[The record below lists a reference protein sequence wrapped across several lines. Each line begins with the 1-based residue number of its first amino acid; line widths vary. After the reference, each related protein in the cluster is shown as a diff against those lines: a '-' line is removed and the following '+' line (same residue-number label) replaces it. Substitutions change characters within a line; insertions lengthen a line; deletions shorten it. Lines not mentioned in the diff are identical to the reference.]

1 MSTTI
6 SIPPPPYGQ
15 VLSLVSA
22 LSQTENHG
30 LHVQAIQ
37 ARDQALISGPDSYGN
52 LCLQLAYLTVG
63 SDQPDH
69 LMSRIEKSE
78 MHIWQATDGN
88 TASRIQANPAMWIP
102 FGQMAGLILK
112 NALLRPPIQPSTGR
126 PISLETGVAE
136 HVKETLLYGLSLAH
150 SELRN
155 VISSVIADCSVS
167 ADGVQPYLHTSQWP
181 KLMPTLIQNLEPNAN
196 PNALK
201 GSLSTI
207 RKMME
212 DDPEEIPTAS
222 LDMVVYLLLQHF
234 NSPDENSRLESLQSL
249 VACLAYGLV
258 PSSLV
263 LHFSAYL
270 DGLSRL
276 ATDPSAAVRKWVCRS
291 INTLLEHHTQY
302 IEPQLESICQFMLQ
316 STTQQQQ
323 HHQHQ
328 DDNIEVATEACE
340 FWLIFAS
347 LHENLMT
354 SSMLETVE
362 RILTHL
368 VPTLLNNMVYS
379 REQQID
385 LVAQNEIDD
394 QEEPD
399 PSQAMK
405 PVFHRTKSKHDGSRD
420 DHKGEKNDGSDGM
433 DGNNNR
439 DDDDDGDD
447 DEEDDFDD
455 DDNEWNLR
463 KYAGASLDS
472 LSDLYGAGPIL
483 PPLLPS
489 LQHGLASSDPWIQEA
504 SILALGAI
512 ADGCREEMYAHMSQL
527 YPYLMNLLLK
537 PESPENLPQVKCIS
551 AWTSSRYAGWAVNEV
566 QEGSQGHLLAQTTEV
581 YLKRLHDKNRKVQIA
596 CGSALGVLMEA
607 AGDLM
612 VPYLHQ
618 IYIEL
623 VSAMS
628 RFQGRSLV
636 IVLDTVGIMAE
647 YCGPATGENNLPG
660 IYVPPLMV
668 MWNTLLR
675 QDPSNR
681 MLLPLMETLANVALV
696 CGMNYQPFALET
708 FENAMG
714 IIEQVQLALATTEDP
729 SDEEADPIICATDL
743 LDGLCEGLGP
753 SFCTLVLSSSRFGQH
768 FTSVLHAL
776 CVHHV
781 VGIRVSA
788 FALLGDLARKAPTMI
803 EAALPQL
810 IQDAIGN
817 LEPSFLEDEMHSSLC
832 NNVVWSIGEI
842 CVQCGDHSG
851 ALEPYAATLMQQLI
865 ALLMGNGTD
874 RITSIPGLAENAA
887 ACVGRLAN
895 VNPMFVAPEL
905 SRFLLGWCDG
915 LARISDLRER
925 RDAFNGLCNALYAN
939 PQVIQS
945 MGVPAP
951 DVISSILFSITS
963 WHIPSDIS
971 DDTQDLLS
979 GEGGF
984 QPFPP
989 TEAAIGLRLAQL
1001 IKDIRSSVGEESWKI
1016 VTGRLPVNVRRLFR
1030 EVYQL

>member
-6 SIPPPPYGQ
+6 SIPPPPNGQ

-22 LSQTENHG
+22 LSQTDNHE

-37 ARDQALISGPDSYGN
+37 ARDQALSSGPDSYGN
-52 LCLQLAYLTVG
+52 LCLQLAFLTVG
-63 SDQPDH
+63 SDQPD
-69 LMSRIEKSE
+69 LLLSRIDPSD
-78 MHIWQATDGN
+78 MQMWQATDGN
-88 TASRIQANPAMWIP
+88 TAARIQSNPSMWIP

-112 NALLRPPIQPSTGR
+112 NALLRPPIHEATGR
-126 PISLETGVAE
+126 PMTLETGVAE

-150 SELRN
+150 GELRN

-181 KLMPTLIQNLEPNAN
+181 KLMPTIIQNLEPNAN

-222 LDMVVYLLLQHF
+222 LDMVVYLLLQLF
-234 NSPDENSRLESLQSL
+234 QSPDEHSRLESLQSL
-249 VACLAYGLV
+249 VACLAFGLV

-276 ATDPSAAVRKWVCRS
+276 ATDPSPAVRKWVCRS
-291 INTLLEHHTQY
+291 INTLLEHHAQY
-302 IEPQLESICQFMLQ
+302 IEPHLESICQFMLQ
-316 STTQQQQ
+316 STTQHRQ
-323 HHQHQ
+323 HHQ
-328 DDNIEVATEACE
+328 DDNIDVATEACE
-340 FWLIFAS
+340 FWLIFAT
-347 LHENLMT
+347 LHEEIMT

-362 RILTHL
+362 RIIPHL

-394 QEEPD
+394 QEESN

-405 PVFHRTKSKHDGSRD
+405 PVFHRTKNKHDGSRD
-420 DHKGEKNDGSDGM
+420 ENKH
-433 DGNNNR
+433 
-439 DDDDDGDD
+439 DDNAGDDEDEDDDGN
-447 DEEDDFDD
+447 DFDD

-472 LSDLYGAGPIL
+472 LSNLYGAGPIL
-483 PPLLPS
+483 PSLLPS
-489 LQHGLASSDPWIQEA
+489 VQHGLSNSDPWIQEA

-512 ADGCREEMYAHMSQL
+512 ADGCQDEMYAHMSQL

-537 PESPENLPQVKCIS
+537 PESPENLPQVKCIC

-566 QEGSQGHLLAQTTEV
+566 QEGSQGHLLAQTSEV
-581 YLKRLHDKNRKVQIA
+581 YLQRLHDKNRKVQIA

-623 VSAMS
+623 ASAIS
-628 RFQGRSLV
+628 RFQGRSL
-636 IVLDTVGIMAE
+636 IIIMDAIGIMAE
-647 YCGPATGENNLPG
+647 YCGPATGEHNLPG
-660 IYVPPLMV
+660 IYVPPLMAL
-668 MWNTLLR
+668 WNTILR
-675 QDPSNR
+675 QDPRNR

-714 IIEQVQLALATTEDP
+714 IIEQVQLVLATTDDFA
-729 SDEEADPIICATDL
+729 DEEADPIICATDL

-753 SFCTLVLSSSRFGQH
+753 SFAALVLSSSRFGQH

-776 CVHHV
+776 CVHQV

-803 EAALPQL
+803 ELALPQL
-810 IQDAIGN
+810 LQDAMGN
-817 LEPSFLEDEMHSSLC
+817 LETSAVDDEMHSSLW

-842 CVQCGDHSG
+842 CVQCGEHS
-851 ALEPYAATLMQQLI
+851 APLEPYAAPLMQQLI
-865 ALLMGNGTD
+865 ALLMGNGMD
-874 RITSIPGLAENAA
+874 RVTSIPGLAENAA
-887 ACVGRLAN
+887 VCVGRLAN

-915 LARISDLRER
+915 LARILDLRER
-925 RDAFNGLCNALYAN
+925 RDALNGLCNALYAN

-945 MGVPAP
+945 MGVPVP
-951 DVISSILFSITS
+951 DVVSTILFSITS
-963 WHIPSDIS
+963 WHVSSFFPDS
-971 DDTQDLLS
+971 TQDLLS
-979 GEGGF
+979 GEYALE
-984 QPFPP
+984 PFPP
-989 TEAAIGLRLAQL
+989 MEAAVRLRLAQL
-1001 IKDIRSSVGEESWKI
+1001 IKDIRSSVGEESWK
-1016 VTGRLPVNVRRLFR
+1016 VVNDRLPVNVRRLFR
-1030 EVYQL
+1030 EVYQI